1 MASNSDANWRSLI
14 EQLDRVI
21 DLPESE
27 QAAYLTELQES
38 APETAAQIAAMLQ
51 ARGQD
56 AFADFLAGSPLP
68 EAERP
73 EASLAGRSV
82 GVYIIDAQIG
92 RGGMGS
98 VWRAHRGDGRFDVT
112 VAIKF
117 VQALWQGGIGEQRFR
132 MEGRLLGQLKHPNIA
147 HLLDA
152 GVLDGAQ
159 PYLVIEYV
167 EGEQIDRYCARREL
181 DLNGRVELFMSVLAA
196 VAHAHSHL
204 IVHRD
209 LKPANV
215 FVTGEGTVKLLDFGI
230 AKLLGG
236 APDDPAL
243 TKSSM
248 LPLTPQYATP
258 EQVLGQPVTTGTDV
272 YALGLVL
279 YVLLT
284 GKHPVAANST
294 CSVEFIQSIVKQEA
308 PPASAMASIPGIP
321 PRLLKGDLDNI
332 LAKALKK
339 SPAERYES
347 AAAFAQDLRRYL
359 NYEPVQ
365 ARPDSLAYRAGRFL
379 RRHRTGVA
387 VSAAI
392 GSILIAAVV
401 GIYMQKVEADRE
413 RAAAQIQADRVQE
426 SYRFLSSMVEEIGA
440 EGGTLTPAQILDR
453 GMYLLDHQTALDPRS
468 RVDELRQMGTF
479 YTSLFE
485 PKKERDV
492 LARAEQLARQISYT
506 EGLIGVLCDEVDT
519 ELDDDHRDKAQLL
532 LAEARGLLEGLRRPP
547 AMLRANIEEEAG
559 NIAAADDHNEEAV
572 AHAQRAL
579 EIMRAGG
586 AANTPTY
593 AAVLSRLSVYHDAL
607 GHAEEAHRYTELA
620 GAAWETVVGSGSIE
634 SLTNLNNESVDL
646 LNFGEVKAALAVSAE
661 VLRRLQARGAGTAV
675 QVPFRTNYGSRL
687 ASMGRYQEAIPF
699 LDQAI
704 AAGGL
709 SHNQFWQQRAQYFRA
724 CALVHA
730 GRHSEAKAAL
740 DEIESAY
747 RTDAVKNAAS
757 LDSLAVCRSEW
768 LLGGGDA
775 AGARAAI
782 EGLLKSV
789 GYPAHKSLPVL
800 RSALPAAA
808 LIGLAAHDLA
818 AAQAYA
824 SAATEYATRQA
835 RDPNRSADVG
845 RALLLLARSQHAAA
859 NDAAA
864 VQSLQ
869 RALPALSGGL
879 GQEHSEVADARTLLD
894 QYAKDT
900 VSKPVRPAPGTT

>member
-1 MASNSDANWRSLI
+1 MATNSDANWQALI
-14 EQLDRVI
+14 EQLDRVL

-27 QAAYLTELQES
+27 QAAYLAELQES
-38 APETAAQIAAMLQ
+38 APETAAQIAAMLRG
-51 ARGQD
+51 RGQE

-68 EAERP
+68 EVERS

-82 GVYIIDAQIG
+82 GAYIIDAEIG

-98 VWRAHRGDGRFDVT
+98 VWRAHRGDGRFEVT

-159 PYLVIEYV
+159 PYLVLEYV
-167 EGEQIDRYCARREL
+167 EGEPIDRYCARREL
-181 DLNGRVELFMSVLAA
+181 DLKGRVELFMSVLAA

-209 LKPANV
+209 LKPANI

-236 APDDPAL
+236 TPDDPAL
-243 TKSSM
+243 TRSSM

-258 EQVLGQPVTTGTDV
+258 EQLLGQPVTTGTDV

-284 GKHPVAANST
+284 GKHPVAAGTTS
-294 CSVEFIQSIVKQEA
+294 SVEFIQSIVKQQA
-308 PPASAMASIPGIP
+308 APASAMASIPAIG

-347 AAAFAQDLRRYL
+347 AAAFAQDLQRYL

-379 RRHRTGVA
+379 RRHRAGVA
-387 VSAAI
+387 LSAAI
-392 GSILIAAVV
+392 ASILIAAVI

-413 RAAAQIQADRVQE
+413 RAAAQVQADRAQE

-440 EGGTLTPAQILDR
+440 EGGTLTPLQILDR

-468 RVDELRQMGTF
+468 RVDELKQMGTF

-492 LARAEQLARQISYT
+492 FARAEQLARQISYT
-506 EGLIGVLCDEVDT
+506 EGLIAVLCDEVDT
-519 ELDDDHRDKAQLL
+519 ELDDDQRDKAQAR
-532 LAEARGLLEGLRRPP
+532 LAEARRLLDGLRRPP
-547 AMLRANIEEEAG
+547 AMLRANIEEETG
-559 NIAAADDHNEEAV
+559 NIAAADDDNEAAV
-572 AHAQRAL
+572 AHAERAL

-586 AANTPTY
+586 EVNTPTY

-607 GHAEEAHRYTELA
+607 GHAQEAHRYTELA

-646 LNFGEVKAALAVSAE
+646 INFGEVKAALGVSAE
-661 VLRRLQARGAGTAV
+661 VLRRLQARGAGAAV
-675 QVPFRTNYGSRL
+675 QVPFKTNFGSRL
-687 ASMGRYQEAIPF
+687 ASMGRYAEAIPY

-704 AAGGL
+704 EAGRA

-730 GRHSEAKAAL
+730 GRQSEAKAAL
-740 DEIESAY
+740 DEVETAY
-747 RTDAVKNAAS
+747 RADAVKNAAS
-757 LDSLAVCRSEW
+757 LQSIAVCRSEW
-768 LLGGGDA
+768 LLGGGNI

-782 EGLLKSV
+782 EELLKSI
-789 GYPAHKSLPVL
+789 GYPAKTSLPAL

-808 LIGLAAHDLA
+808 QISLAGHDLI

-824 SAATEYATRQA
+824 SAAVEYAGRQA
-835 RDPNRSADVG
+835 RDVNRSADVG
-845 RALLLLARSQHAAA
+845 RALLLLARAQRTAA

-864 VQSLQ
+864 AQSLQ
-869 RALPALSGGL
+869 RALPALAGGL
-879 GQEHSEVADARTLLD
+879 GQDHPEVGDARTLLN

-900 VSKPVRPAPGTT
+900 VNKPVRPAPGTT